1 MTGIAEPAPAASE
14 LALARAW
21 ADGEFPNRLLTRDDV
36 EVEIV
41 YRGVWTHGLGPD
53 FSQAMI
59 AWPDGRLETGAI
71 ELHLRTTGWRDHGHQ
86 HDPAYNAVMLHVVG
100 IDDGAETRRSDGRLV
115 PTVTVG
121 LEKALLSGEGPD
133 WSRVGGEVCAAEL
146 AASQPALIAQALRV
160 LGDVRL
166 AVLTA
171 GFEADL
177 ALLPPDQVL
186 WTGLLDALGISENR
200 EPMRKLATLL
210 PIADL
215 ERALVRADDRFLT
228 AATLLLDVAG
238 FLPLAPRDAETS
250 GLPLD
255 QINAIEAGW
264 RQNLRP
270 AGERLSPREWQLTRV
285 RPSNHPVARLVTAAA
300 LAAQATGGLGSALL
314 DRLRS
319 GSFTSGMLIEMA
331 DRPGARLGAD
341 RAIVIASRVLIP
353 FALALSEQ
361 TGDTEL
367 AESAISAWDF
377 LAPSGHNRL
386 TRAAQLQITGGP
398 PIRNLGERGMQGLLH
413 LHRTGCVPRRC
424 FECPIAA
431 LVISER

>member
-21 ADGEFPNRLLTRDDV
+21 ADGEFPNRLPTRDGT

-59 AWPDGRLETGAI
+59 AWPDGRLETGSI
-71 ELHLRTTGWRDHGHQ
+71 ELHLRTTGWRDHGHHQ
-86 HDPAYNAVMLHVVG
+86 DPAYNAVVLHVVG
-100 IDDGAETRRSDGRLV
+100 IDDGAETRRSDGKLV

-121 LEKALLSGEGPD
+121 LEKALVPGEGPD
-133 WSRVGGEVCAAEL
+133 WSRVGGEVCAADLAVSRPGLIVQALHGLGDARL
-146 AASQPALIAQALRV
+146 AA
-160 LGDVRL
+160 
-166 AVLTA
+166 LTA
-171 GFEADL
+171 VFEADL

-186 WTGLLDALGISENR
+186 WTGLLDAFGISENR

-215 ERALVRADDRFLT
+215 ERALARAGDRFLT
-228 AATLLLDVAG
+228 AARLLLDVAG
-238 FLPLAPRDAETS
+238 FLPFAPRDAETS
-250 GLPLD
+250 GLSLD
-255 QINAIEAGW
+255 QISAIEAGW
-264 RQNLRP
+264 RNNPRP
-270 AGERLSPREWQLTRV
+270 VGERLSPREWQLTRV
-285 RPSNHPVARLVTAAA
+285 RPSNHPVVRLVTAAA
-300 LAAQATGGLGSALL
+300 LAAHATGGLSSALL

-319 GSFTSGMLIEMA
+319 GSFESSVLMEMA
-331 DRPGARLGAD
+331 ERSGAKLGAD

-361 TGDTEL
+361 TGDAEL
-367 AESAISAWDF
+367 ADSAMSAWDA

-413 LHRTGCVPRRC
+413 LHRTRCVPRRC

-431 LVISER
+431 LVVSER